1 MRVFDRTLSQS
12 VKSYTSLPSNPQ
24 EVLPTL
30 STARCLSFPLL
41 PVTYPQMH
49 KDQQQ
54 QQNVHMKEQP
64 STRMGDTCE
73 FTTTQEHLARALRT
87 VSGVVGRNPTLPILG
102 NVLLKSA
109 RGQLQ
114 ISTTDLE
121 VGITAWV
128 TGRMRGEGS
137 VTIPF
142 RTLSEYLQHLPLG
155 SVTLQIKPGALV
167 ITAQDAEGKKTKA
180 AHAVLQGESAENFPL
195 IPSLESGHDLVL
207 PSREAA
213 RGLEKVLY
221 AVATDDTRPELAG
234 VYAHG
239 EGNTLIFA
247 ATDSYRLAEA
257 RLTLPKALPAPV
269 SVIIPGR
276 AATEMRR
283 ILESVDEAVLR
294 VGEGQLLLQTPSAH
308 LVSRRVEGT
317 YPDYTQVLPQQS
329 PTTVDVDRADLLRSI
344 RAAAVFS
351 EHTVSRVTLE
361 VGDDQLRV
369 TAVTPEVGETD
380 NALPADVHGEKV
392 TISFNA
398 RFLRDTLSVL
408 VGERIRIGLG
418 NATTPAVFR
427 VLTTPVS
434 KSPKSH
440 GEAEQPTLETLGLIM
455 PIRA

>member
-1 MRVFDRTLSQS
+1 
-12 VKSYTSLPSNPQ
+12 
-24 EVLPTL
+24 
-30 STARCLSFPLL
+30 
-41 PVTYPQMH
+41 MH
-49 KDQQQ
+49 KDQRQ
-54 QQNVHMKEQP
+54 QQNVHTKEQL
-64 STRMGDTCE
+64 STRTGEGCE
-73 FTTTQEHLARALRT
+73 FTTTQEHLARALRI
-87 VSGVVGRNPTLPILG
+87 VSGVVGRNPALPILG
-102 NVLLKSA
+102 NVLLKSE

-114 ISTTDLE
+114 LSTTDLE

-128 TGRMRGEGS
+128 TGRMRGEGA

-142 RTLSEYLQHLPLG
+142 RTLAEYLQHLPSG
-155 SVTLQIKPGALV
+155 SVTLEIKPGALV
-167 ITAQDAEGKKTKA
+167 ITARETEGKTTKA

-195 IPSLESGHDLVL
+195 IPSLEKGHDLSL
-207 PSREAA
+207 PPKESAH
-213 RGLEKVLY
+213 GLEKVLY

-239 EGNTLIFA
+239 EGKTLILA

-257 RLTLPKALPAPV
+257 RISLSAALPEPI

-276 AATEMRR
+276 AAVEMRR
-283 ILESVDEAVLR
+283 VLESVDEAILR
-294 VGEGQLLLQTPSAH
+294 VGEGQLLLKTPVAH

-329 PTTVDVDRADLLRSI
+329 STTVDVDRADLIRSI

-351 EHTVSRVTLE
+351 EQTVSRVTLD

-369 TAVTPEVGETD
+369 TAVTPEVGETE
-380 NALPADVHGEKV
+380 NALPADIQGERV

-398 RFLRDTLSVL
+398 RFLRDTLSTL
-408 VGERIRIGLG
+408 IGERIRIGLG

-427 VLTTPVS
+427 VIGAPASKAHAPNTTSEGVQ
-434 KSPKSH
+434 SPM
-440 GEAEQPTLETLGLIM
+440 ETLGLIM